1 MKKWNIDDNKT
12 FLSIVI
18 VLLVIL
24 LGASFAINYYLA
36 EELQMYKDYYDVSNE
51 LTNRIF
57 YDCNDYWNDSLSHT
71 NEFKNW
77 ATVGSVIDVED

>member
-24 LGASFAINYYLA
+24 LGASFANNYYSTK
-36 EELQMYKDYYDVSNE
+36 ELQFYREYYKHNDKLID
-51 LTNRIF
+51 RIF
-57 YDCNDYWNDSLSHT
+57 IDCNTYWYDSLIHT

-77 ATVGSVIDVED
+77 VAVESVIDEED